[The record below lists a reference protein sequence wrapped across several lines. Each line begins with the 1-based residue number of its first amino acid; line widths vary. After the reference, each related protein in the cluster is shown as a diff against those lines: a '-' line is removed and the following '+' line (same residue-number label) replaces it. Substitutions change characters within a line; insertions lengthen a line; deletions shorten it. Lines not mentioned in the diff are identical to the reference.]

1 MTTQLI
7 SLAEYR
13 KNISKLWKKAQQENI
28 RYIILSHSKP
38 VLEVRP
44 ITEDFDIDLA
54 YKKAMDD
61 YKKWEYLEIDPENMP
76 SKKDFLKMLEN

>member
-28 RYIILSHSKP
+28 RYIVLSHSKP
-38 VLEVRP
+38 IFEVRP
-44 ITEDFDIDLA
+44 IKENFDIDL
-54 YKKAMDD
+54 YYEKAMED
-61 YKKWEYLEIDPENMP
+61 YKNWDYIEIDPGNMP
-76 SKKDFLKMLEN
+76 SKKEFLKMLEN